1 MSILAIYKAVGK
13 NYTTVKRWIQK
24 FNQTG
29 NLEIKKAGG
38 GRPKRITP
46 RVEQFIRNQYSKDK
60 SLTYLQITQRLRK
73 LKKVGKSTI
82 ARFCKAHGTK
92 YLPKKQYILS
102 EVNKE
107 KRREYARYLKG
118 GKLADIIWSDES
130 KFDLN
135 RNKKRYFR
143 FKNKPR
149 VGKTVFNPNQ
159 SIMVWG
165 AVSSMGR
172 ISLVEVEDRLNA
184 TKYSQILSEN
194 LFEQGDRLYGPGQCS
209 LSQSKNCHEDVQW

>member
-1 MSILAIYKAVGK
+1 MIFMKLIILMSTVEIKTDNFQSIKDLNLCKARVISKHHEGMSIMAISKAVGK

-135 RNKKRYFR
+135 WNKKRYFR

-149 VGKTVFNPNQ
+149 VGKTVFYPNQ
-159 SIMVWG
+159 LWFG
-165 AVSSMGR
+165 
-172 ISLVEVEDRLNA
+172 
-184 TKYSQILSEN
+184 
-194 LFEQGDRLYGPGQCS
+194 EQYL
-209 LSQSKNCHEDVQW
+209 QWAESA